1 MSRGRVRRRFLPRS
15 GEGGDMHRTIRSILV
30 VIAALGL
37 VAAACSSDDNGGE
50 TGTTG
55 GTTGSA
61 TSGGP
66 IWVLL
71 PDTASSDRWEGD
83 DLPLFTQSFEDAGLV
98 NGED

>member
-1 MSRGRVRRRFLPRS
+1 
-15 GEGGDMHRTIRSILV
+15 MHRTIRSILV
-30 VIAALGL
+30 VVAAFGL
-37 VAAACSSDDNGGE
+37 VAAACGDDDGGE

-55 GTTGSA
+55 GTTGSE

-83 DLPLFTQSFEDAGLV
+83 DLPLALGQCS
-98 NGED
+98 